1 MKDENKYN
9 DQLSMSELD
18 ERICKA
24 INRLDWYFGQFNYI
38 ICGSIGLYIQGI
50 DLKREFSD
58 FDILVPGE
66 KRNKLLRL
74 WRLIW
79 VQSGFKLDFPE
90 IIESEQKQMPERE
103 IIEMDFYNLK
113 IKIQEKNDILR
124 YKKIVADKQLWSD
137 LSNQKHKQDIEKI
150 KQEYNI

>member
-9 DQLSMSELD
+9 DELSMSELD

-24 INRLDWYFGQFNYI
+24 INRLDWYFGQFNQI
-38 ICGSIGLYIQGI
+38 ICGSVGLYIQGI
-50 DLKREFSD
+50 DLKRNFHD
-58 FDILVPGE
+58 LDILVPGVNR
-66 KRNKLLRL
+66 KSLLRL

-124 YKKIVADKQLWSD
+124 YKKVVADKQLWSD
-137 LSNQKHKQDIEKI
+137 LSNKKHKQDIEKI
-150 KQEYNI
+150 KQDYNI